1 MTPMNEGREFFKWL
15 YPGIRV
21 KRAIPFMA
29 LGIIVMLFGLAYLL
43 PELTEP
49 FGRLFLRTEGSAPR
63 YWGYWVLRGIGIGFL
78 LVGYVFI
85 VYGVRQIGREVAR
98 VISPSYEPKL
108 GDVMHRRSV
117 LAAGIRI
124 VALGGGTGLSTLLR
138 GVKEHTS
145 NITAVVTVTDD
156 GGSSGRLTKEL
167 GVIPPGDIRN
177 CITALAESE
186 SLMTELMSYRFDER
200 SESLKGHSLGN
211 LLIAAMSEVTGDFE
225 RAVRA
230 TSDVLAIR
238 GRVLPSSK
246 MLVRL
251 RGRLSDGVIVEG
263 ETNIAAA
270 PQAIETISLVPDA
283 PPPLDDTLEAIAE
296 ASIICI
302 GPGSVY
308 TSIIPN
314 LLVPGVAEA
323 IEESGALKILVVN
336 VMTQPGETDGYTA
349 SDHCKVIQ
357 EHAGRRVFD
366 YVLVNTRSPGKQL
379 LDKYARERQ
388 FVVAVDSERIEDMGF
403 TPITGDFISE
413 TDYVRHDPVKL
424 ADAILSLAAYGPPR
438 RSSGKEP

>member
-1 MTPMNEGREFFKWL
+1 VSESREFLKWL

-21 KRAIPFMA
+21 KRAIPFIV
-29 LGIIVMLFGLAYLL
+29 LGIIVIFLGLTFAFPRQLEAALVGFFGWVQRVRTPGAGPLAARIAGVAVGIAVAVAGYLL
-43 PELTEP
+43 
-49 FGRLFLRTEGSAPR
+49 
-63 YWGYWVLRGIGIGFL
+63 
-78 LVGYVFI
+78 I
-85 VYGVRQIGREVAR
+85 VYAVRQVGREVAR
-98 VISPSYEPKL
+98 VISPAKEAAL
-108 GDVMHRRSV
+108 GDLMHRRSI
-117 LAAGIRI
+117 LAGGLRV

-138 GVKEHTS
+138 GIKEHTS

-156 GGSSGRLTKEL
+156 GGSSGRLTREL

-211 LLIAAMSEVTGDFE
+211 LLIAAMSEVAGDFE
-225 RAVRA
+225 MAVKA

-270 PQAIETISLVPDA
+270 PQAIETISLVPES
-283 PPPLDDTLEAIAE
+283 PPPLDDTLAAIAE
-296 ASIICI
+296 ASILCI

-323 IEESGALKILVVN
+323 IEQSPALKILIVN

-388 FVVAVDSERIEDMGF
+388 FVVAVDLERIEDMGF
-403 TPITGDFISE
+403 VPIAGDFISE
-413 TDYVRHDPVKL
+413 TDYVRHDPAKL
-424 ADAILSLAAYGPPR
+424 ANAILDLAAYGPPPDDR
-438 RSSGKEP
+438 GR